1 MRSHLS
7 IRLSSWLILARSNFV
22 VNGDDSIT
30 WGELLR
36 VSAAELGNEQEARWL
51 CEHASGLER
60 GEFDAA
66 RGEVVSERCGVA
78 LRAMIAQRLAGEPL
92 QYVMKSWAFRHLDV
106 LVDNRVLIPRPETEV
121 VVQTAIDLANEL
133 LRKPKS
139 KLRVADLGT
148 GSGVIGLS
156 LASEL
161 PRGSTE
167 VWLTDLSAD
176 ALEVARANLAG
187 SGLINS
193 DVRIVQGSW
202 FAALPSEL
210 KNRFDLIVSN
220 PPYIGVY
227 DPSIEA
233 SVRNYEPHLAL
244 FAGSDGLDAY
254 REIIAQAA
262 DWLVTDGW
270 LVLEIGHQQGD
281 SVRELLARNK
291 FEQIEIRQDLAGRD
305 RIAIAKI

>member
-1 MRSHLS
+1 MVAR
-7 IRLSSWLILARSNFV
+7 RL
-22 VNGDDSIT
+22 T
-30 WGELLR
+30 
-36 VSAAELGNEQEARWL
+36 
-51 CEHASGLER
+51 
-60 GEFDAA
+60 
-66 RGEVVSERCGVA
+66 
-78 LRAMIAQRLAGEPL
+78 GEPL

-106 LVDNRVLIPRPETEV
+106 MVDNRVLIPRPETEV
-121 VVQTAIDLANEL
+121 VVQTAIDLANVM
-133 LRKPKS
+133 LRKSKL

-156 LASEL
+156 LANEL

-176 ALEVARANLAG
+176 AIEVARANLAG

-210 KNRFDLIVSN
+210 KNSFDLIVSN

-227 DPSIEA
+227 DPSVEA

-254 REIIAQAA
+254 REIIAHAGE
-262 DWLVTDGW
+262 WLVTDGW
-270 LVLEIGHQQGD
+270 LILEIGHQQGD
-281 SVRELLARNK
+281 LVRELLAQNK

-305 RIAIAKI
+305 RIAIAKT

>member
-1 MRSHLS
+1 MVS
-7 IRLSSWLILARSNFV
+7 
-22 VNGDDSIT
+22 DETIT

-36 VSAAELGNEQEARWL
+36 VSAVELGNEQEARWL
-51 CEHASGLER
+51 CEHASGLDRVELD
-60 GEFDAA
+60 DA
-66 RGEVVSERCGVA
+66 RDEVVSERCGVA
-78 LRAMIAQRLAGEPL
+78 LRAMVARRLAGEPL
-92 QYVMKSWAFRHLDV
+92 QYVMRSWGFRHLDV

-121 VVQTAIDLANEL
+121 VVQVALDLAREMIG
-133 LRKPKS
+133 KTKS

-161 PRGSTE
+161 PRGTTE

-187 SGLINS
+187 LGLING
-193 DVRIVQGSW
+193 DVRVVQGSW

-210 KNRFDLIVSN
+210 RNSFDLIVSN
-220 PPYIGVY
+220 PPYIGVH
-227 DPSIEA
+227 DPSVEV
-233 SVRNYEPHLAL
+233 SVLQHEPHLAL

-254 REIIAQAA
+254 REIISQAA
-262 DWLVTDGW
+262 EWLATDGW

-281 SVRELLARNK
+281 AVRELLARNSFK
-291 FEQIEIRQDLAGRD
+291 QIEIRQDLAGRD

>member
-36 VSAAELGNEQEARWL
+36 VSAAELVNEQEARWL

-60 GEFDAA
+60 GEFDGA
-66 RGEVVSERCGVA
+66 RDEVVSERCGVA

-121 VVQTAIDLANEL
+121 VVQVAIDLANEM
-133 LRKPKS
+133 LRKLKPK
-139 KLRVADLGT
+139 LCVADLGT

-210 KNRFDLIVSN
+210 KNSFDLIVSN

-244 FAGSDGLDAY
+244 FAGLDGFDAY
-254 REIIAQAA
+254 REIIAQAG

-281 SVRELLARNK
+281 SVRELLAQNNFK
-291 FEQIEIRQDLAGRD
+291 QIEIRQDLAGRD

>member
-1 MRSHLS
+1 
-7 IRLSSWLILARSNFV
+7 
-22 VNGDDSIT
+22 VNSDDSIT

-36 VSAAELGNEQEARWL
+36 ASAAELGSEQEARWL
-51 CEHASGLER
+51 CEHASGLQR
-60 GEFDAA
+60 GDFDSA
-66 RGEVVSERCGVA
+66 RDEVVSERCGIA
-78 LRAMIAQRLAGEPL
+78 LRAMIARRLAGEPL

-106 LVDNRVLIPRPETEV
+106 MVDNRVLIPRPETEV
-121 VVQTAIDLANEL
+121 VVQTAIDLANEM
-133 LRKPKS
+133 LRKSKP

-167 VWLTDLSAD
+167 VWMTDLSAD
-176 ALEVARANLAG
+176 AIEVARANLAG

-210 KNRFDLIVSN
+210 KNSFDLIVSN

-227 DPSIEA
+227 DPSVEA

-254 REIIAQAA
+254 REIIAQAGE
-262 DWLVTDGW
+262 WLVTDGC

-281 SVRELLARNK
+281 SVRELLAQNK
-291 FEQIEIRQDLAGRD
+291 SKQIEIRQDFAGRD
-305 RIAIAKI
+305 RIAIAKTLV

>member
-1 MRSHLS
+1 MVS
-7 IRLSSWLILARSNFV
+7 
-22 VNGDDSIT
+22 DETIT

-36 VSAAELGNEQEARWL
+36 VSAVELGNEQEARWL
-51 CEHASGLER
+51 CEHASGLDRVELD
-60 GEFDAA
+60 DA
-66 RGEVVSERCGVA
+66 RDEVVSERCGVA
-78 LRAMIAQRLAGEPL
+78 LRAMVARRLAGEPL
-92 QYVMKSWAFRHLDV
+92 QYVMRSWGFRHLDV

-121 VVQTAIDLANEL
+121 VVQVALDLAREMIG
-133 LRKPKS
+133 KTKS

-161 PRGSTE
+161 PRGTTE

-187 SGLINS
+187 LGLING
-193 DVRIVQGSW
+193 DVRVVQGSW

-210 KNRFDLIVSN
+210 RNSFDLIVSN

-227 DPSIEA
+227 DPSVES
-233 SVRNYEPHLAL
+233 SVLQHEPHLAL

-254 REIIAQAA
+254 REIISQAA
-262 DWLVTDGW
+262 EWLATDGW

-281 SVRELLARNK
+281 AVRELLTENSFK
-291 FEQIEIRQDLAGRD
+291 QIEIRQDLAGRD
-305 RIAIAKI
+305 RIALAKI

>member
-1 MRSHLS
+1 MVS
-7 IRLSSWLILARSNFV
+7 
-22 VNGDDSIT
+22 DETIT
-30 WGELLR
+30 WGELLQ
-36 VSAAELGNEQEARWL
+36 VTAVELGNEQEARWL
-51 CEHASGLER
+51 CEHASGLDRVEL
-60 GEFDAA
+60 DAA
-66 RGEVVSERCGVA
+66 RDEVVSQRCGVA
-78 LRAMIAQRLAGEPL
+78 LRAMVARRLTGEPL

-121 VVQTAIDLANEL
+121 VVQVALDLAREMISKTN
-133 LRKPKS
+133 S

-161 PRGSTE
+161 PRGSNE

-187 SGLINS
+187 LGLING
-193 DVRIVQGSW
+193 DVRVALGSW

-210 KNRFDLIVSN
+210 KNSFDLIVSN

-227 DPSIEA
+227 DPSVES
-233 SVRNYEPHLAL
+233 SVLNHEPHLAL

-254 REIIAQAA
+254 REIISHA
-262 DWLVTDGW
+262 DEWLATDGW
-270 LVLEIGHQQGD
+270 IVLEIGHQQGD
-281 SVRELLARNK
+281 AVRELLAQNSFK
-291 FEQIEIRQDLAGRD
+291 QIEIRKDLAGHD
-305 RIAIAKI
+305 RIALAKT